1 MKPSQG
7 RVCWS
12 LSPMKK
18 VREGRQLGHEAYPMI
33 ANITKEYSEGI
44 VEVGVDSVIKGGRK
58 REIDD
63 QLQRF
68 KEMKNLNRE
77 NFRKSSK
84 EPKGG
89 SFKRE
94 NKRVAGGNL

>member
-1 MKPSQG
+1 
-7 RVCWS
+7 
-12 LSPMKK
+12 MKK

-68 KEMKNLNRE
+68 KEMKNLTERTSE
-77 NFRKSSK
+77 KVRKSLKEGASK
-84 EPKGG
+84 ERTRGWQVG
-89 SFKRE
+89 TC
-94 NKRVAGGNL
+94 RV